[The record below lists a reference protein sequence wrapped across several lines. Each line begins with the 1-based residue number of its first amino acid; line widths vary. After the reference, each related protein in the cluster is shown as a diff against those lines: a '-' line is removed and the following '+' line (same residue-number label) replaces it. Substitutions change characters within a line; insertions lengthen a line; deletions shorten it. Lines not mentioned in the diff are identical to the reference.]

1 MAKKQGMNSF
11 QKEAQETDKYVDP
24 ASPAFLAVPFL
35 SMAEEAGQLSRIYK
49 EIVVSG
55 TTASAFQQKEIKDKL
70 GDILWYVANISK
82 KMTIDLDTV
91 AIANLQKTKNWWLE
105 PDTDYHLYDE
115 GFEPEEQL
123 PRELVIY
130 FKNTPTRKSPKVI
143 MQTKDEKGNP
153 QQLGDPLD
161 DNNPENDGYRFHDVF
176 HLAYA
181 AILGWSPVIRALLK
195 KKRKSKAELDRVQD
209 GGRAIV
215 IEEGLTAYIFEV
227 AKQKNMFRDVSPDT
241 LDRSVLKFAMTM
253 TNYLEVRDRSARS
266 WARAIVDGYR
276 IFNKIQEAK
285 SGTVTLNLINR
296 TIEYSAR

>member
-11 QKEAQETDKYVDP
+11 QKEAQETDKYADP
-24 ASPAFLAVPFL
+24 QSSTYLAVPFL
-35 SMAEEAGQLSRIYK
+35 SMTEEAGQLSRIYK

-55 TTASAFQQKEIKDKL
+55 SNASDFQQKEIKDKL

-82 KMTIDLDTV
+82 KMNIELDTV

-105 PDTDYHLYDE
+105 PDTDYRLYDE
-115 GFEPEEQL
+115 GFEPEEKL

-130 FKNTPTRKSPKVI
+130 FKLTSNRKSPKVI
-143 MQTKDEKGNP
+143 MQTRDEKGNP
-153 QQLGDPLD
+153 HQLGDPLD

-181 AILGWSPVIRALLK
+181 AILGWSPVTRALLK
-195 KKRKSKAELDRVQD
+195 KKRKSNSEIDRIQD

-227 AKQKNMFRDVSPDT
+227 AKQKNMFRDISPDT

-253 TNYLEVRDRSARS
+253 TNYLEVRDRSARA
-266 WARAIVDGYR
+266 WARAIVEGYK
-276 IFNKIQEAK
+276 IFNSIRQNQ
-285 SGTVTLNLINR
+285 SGKVTLNLINR
-296 TIEYSAR
+296 TIDYSPR